1 MSPSITYQMTLSL
14 LPQPWIKILLYKSY
28 SGCHACVILQWMQ
41 ITDFHKKYIRR
52 KDEMDVQKNSEP
64 ELNIWSC
71 SCFIRFLKP
80 TSWRGEKKAAFQT
93 RDDPEPSSGGWPAA
107 HEHCCLPG
115 SSLKRSNWNR
125 VGLQNVPLNY
135 GEGLE
140 FKPSW
145 SLHKWDTTSVNQ
157 CKANKHLIYQ
167 DSGWLFCDWCFSSGC
182 LESRLAGIINIAY
195 WLKQLIHE
203 CMKCIHMQNCSHR
216 FHADI
221 KPSFTVPPY
230 SKYLII
236 PVRSE
241 DGTCYSS
248 VFTLSWNLPW
258 KRCLSFT
265 ATSSR
270 HLLRSIKVGF
280 SLFFPPCQAVNSR
293 LAGLFFRFLH
303 FSEK

>member
-157 CKANKHLIYQ
+157 CKSKQTFNL
-167 DSGWLFCDWCFSSGC
+167 SGFWMTFLWL
-182 LESRLAGIINIAY
+182 
-195 WLKQLIHE
+195 
-203 CMKCIHMQNCSHR
+203 M
-216 FHADI
+216 
-221 KPSFTVPPY
+221 
-230 SKYLII
+230 
-236 PVRSE
+236 
-241 DGTCYSS
+241 
-248 VFTLSWNLPW
+248 
-258 KRCLSFT
+258 
-265 ATSSR
+265 
-270 HLLRSIKVGF
+270 
-280 SLFFPPCQAVNSR
+280 LFFWVFGVK
-293 LAGLFFRFLH
+293 AGWYNQYSLLIKATNTWMH
-303 FSEK
+303 EMHTYAEL